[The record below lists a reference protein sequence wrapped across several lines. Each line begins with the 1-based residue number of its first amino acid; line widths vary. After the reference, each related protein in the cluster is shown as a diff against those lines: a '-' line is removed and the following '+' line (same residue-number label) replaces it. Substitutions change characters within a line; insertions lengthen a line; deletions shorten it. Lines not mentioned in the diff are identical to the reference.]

1 MLNNGVLKLNKGEQ
15 IMKKRMIAL
24 LPVLMLGVASVASA
38 GDWNLVKNVKR
49 LESVAPDY
57 KDDKEVDKKFLDV
70 LALTEK
76 TRKESEVYDEAKK
89 IAALPA
95 LAQSKYMDS
104 FQYFMLVKSLSASKG
119 GVAELDYWLG
129 LLKASDKSPHLLPAW
144 LVHMRQQPKNSPVI
158 KADAQKLVDWIKT
171 QKDDMKVRAPEYSGN
186 MLMGHKPRSDFAE
199 GDYPK
204 LYKLSYYK
212 STVTP
217 PAGYAEDEIY
227 VALLD
232 KIKEGREDVLSEM
245 SAIYKKMGK
254 RKEASDLFYQL
265 AVLKIKAKDFQ
276 GAKPLLDDA
285 VKQNPDNTAAVKER
299 DRIKL
304 ELTYQSLAPATP
316 VAPTVPVAPSPELQ
330 PQKTEEST
338 TAPEQTTAPK

>member
-1 MLNNGVLKLNKGEQ
+1 
-15 IMKKRMIAL
+15 MKKRMIAL
-24 LPVLMLGVASVASA
+24 LPVFMLGVVSVASA
-38 GDWNLVKNVKR
+38 GDWNLSKNVKR

-76 TRKESEVYDEAKK
+76 TRKESEVYDEAKR
-89 IAALPA
+89 IATMPA

-104 FQYFMLVKSLSASKG
+104 FQYFMLVKSITASKG
-119 GVAELDYWLG
+119 GVAEQDYWLG
-129 LLKASDKSPHLLPAW
+129 LLKANEKSPHLLAAW
-144 LVHMRQQPKNSPVI
+144 LVHMRQQPKNSPVSRS
-158 KADAQKLVDWIKT
+158 DAQQLVDWIKT
-171 QKDDMKVRAPEYSGN
+171 QKEDMKVRAPEYTGN
-186 MLMGHKPRSDFAE
+186 MLMGYKPRSDFAE

-217 PAGYAEDEIY
+217 PPGFFEEDIY

-232 KIKEGREDVLSEM
+232 KIKDGREDVLSEM
-245 SAIYKKMGK
+245 AAIYKKMGK
-254 RKEASDLFYQL
+254 RKEASELLYQL
-265 AVLKIKAKDFQ
+265 AALKVKAKDFQ
-276 GAKPLLDDA
+276 GAKPFLDEA

-304 ELTYQSLAPATP
+304 ELTYQSLTPAVPVTPATQAKPEESFATP
-316 VAPTVPVAPSPELQ
+316 VQENSA
-330 PQKTEEST
+330 K
-338 TAPEQTTAPK
+338 

>member
-1 MLNNGVLKLNKGEQ
+1 
-15 IMKKRMIAL
+15 MKKGMIAL
-24 LPVLMLGVASVASA
+24 LPVLMLGVMNVTSA
-38 GDWNLVKNVKR
+38 ADWNLVKNVKR

-57 KDDKEVDKKFLDV
+57 KDDKEVDKKFLEV

-89 IAALPA
+89 IAVLPA

-104 FQYFMLVKSLSASKG
+104 FQYFMLVKSISASKG
-119 GVAELDYWLG
+119 GVAELDYWLN
-129 LLKASDKSPHLLPAW
+129 LLKASDKSPHLLPGW
-144 LVHMRQQPKNSPVI
+144 LVHMRQQPKNSPNIRNDAQHLVEWI
-158 KADAQKLVDWIKT
+158 KAQKEDV
-171 QKDDMKVRAPEYSGN
+171 KVRAPEYSGN

-217 PAGYAEDEIY
+217 PPGFSDEEIY

-232 KIKEGREDVLSEM
+232 RVKDGREDVLTEM
-245 SAIYKKMGK
+245 ATINKKMGK
-254 RKEASDLFYQL
+254 RKEASDLYFQL
-265 AVLKIKAKDFQ
+265 ATLKIKAKDFQ
-276 GAKPLLDDA
+276 GAKLLLDESI
-285 VKQNPDNTAAVKER
+285 KQNKDNTAAVKER

-304 ELTYQSLAPATP
+304 ELTYQSLAPAAPAAPVTP
-316 VAPTVPVAPSPELQ
+316 APALEQ
-330 PQKTEEST
+330 QKTNEA
-338 TAPEQTTAPK
+338 TATPEQPVTAK

>member
-1 MLNNGVLKLNKGEQ
+1 MLNKGERN
-15 IMKKRMIAL
+15 MKKKMIAL
-24 LPVLMLGVASVASA
+24 MPLLMLGMMNVAYTA
-38 GDWNLVKNVKR
+38 DWNLVKNVKR

-57 KDDKEVDKKFLDV
+57 KDDKEVDKKFLEV

-76 TRKESEVYDEAKK
+76 TKKESEVYEEAKR
-89 IAALPA
+89 IATLPA

-104 FQYFMLVKSLSASKG
+104 FQYYMMVKSLSASKG

-144 LVHMRQQPKNSPVI
+144 LVHMKQQAKNSPVI
-158 KADAQKLVDWIKT
+158 RADAQKMVDWIKT

-212 STVTP
+212 ATVTP
-217 PAGYAEDEIY
+217 PAGFTEEEIY

-232 KIKEGREDVLSEM
+232 KIKDGREDVLTELSG
-245 SAIYKKMGK
+245 IYKKMGK
-254 RKEASDLFYQL
+254 RKEASDLIFQL
-265 AVLKIKAKDFQ
+265 AVVKIKAKDFQ

-285 VKQNPDNTAAVKER
+285 VKQNPENTAAVKER

-304 ELTYQSLAPATP
+304 ELTYQSLAPAVP
-316 VAPTVPVAPSPELQ
+316 VAPTVPVTPAPVQ
-330 PQKTEEST
+330 QQQKVEDA
-338 TAPEQTTAPK
+338 APVAEQAGAVK

>member
-1 MLNNGVLKLNKGEQ
+1 MLNKGEQ
-15 IMKKRMIAL
+15 IMKKKIIAL
-24 LPVLMLGVASVASA
+24 LPVLVLGVVSVASA

-57 KDDKEVDKKFLDV
+57 KDDKEVDKKFIEV

-76 TRKESEVYDEAKK
+76 TRKESEIYEEAKR
-89 IAALPA
+89 IATLPA

-144 LVHMRQQPKNSPVI
+144 LVHMKQQAKNSPVI
-158 KADAQKLVDWIKT
+158 RADAQKMVEWIKT

-186 MLMGHKPRSDFAE
+186 MLMGRKPRTDFAE

-212 STVTP
+212 ATVTP
-217 PAGYAEDEIY
+217 PAGFTEEEIY

-232 KIKEGREDVLSEM
+232 KIKDGREDILTELA
-245 SAIYKKMGK
+245 AIYKKMGK
-254 RKEASDLFYQL
+254 RKEASDLIFQL

-276 GAKPLLDDA
+276 GAKALLDDA
-285 VKQNPDNTAAVKER
+285 VKQNPENTAAVKER

-304 ELTYQSLAPATP
+304 ELTYQSLTPAAT
-316 VAPTVPVAPSPELQ
+316 VAPTAPVTPAPALQ
-330 PQKTEEST
+330 QQKTDET
-338 TAPEQTTAPK
+338 VPAVEQPVTVK